1 MFTLKKKKSPM
12 TRMAIAAELRNA
24 LAKAKEYNEK
34 LEASKDD
41 PSKKRPGFDMKMEA
55 LLPVI
60 RGEMPLKAHAHR
72 LMIF

>member
-1 MFTLKKKKSPM
+1 
-12 TRMAIAAELRNA
+12 MAIAAELRNA

-41 PSKKRPGFDMKMEA
+41 PSKKPGFDMKMEA